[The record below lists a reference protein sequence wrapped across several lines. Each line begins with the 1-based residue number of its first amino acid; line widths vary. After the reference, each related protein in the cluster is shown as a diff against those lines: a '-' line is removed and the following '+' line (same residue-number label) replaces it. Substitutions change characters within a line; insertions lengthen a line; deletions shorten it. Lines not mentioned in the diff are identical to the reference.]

1 MSSPYTTPRV
11 EQTTI
16 DELPCWRIHTE
27 FGEALIAQ
35 QGAQLL
41 SYQPHE
47 QPPLVWLSE
56 QTGYKRGQSL
66 RGGVPVCWPWFG
78 DLARNPVQVRTEYAG
93 DQPPAHGLVR
103 GIDWQLDDI
112 ADEQGAL
119 AVHWKLDARQGLP
132 GWAPSAE
139 LSLVMRFGERLG
151 LELTTRNLGDKPLA
165 LSQALHTYFA
175 VSDVRQV
182 SIDGLQ
188 GCRYIETLENWEE
201 RRQDGLVRI
210 QGETDRIYLDVD
222 RPLVIRDPQWQRGIH
237 IQTGHSRSAVL
248 WNPWVDK
255 AQRLSQFADDAWQR
269 MLCIETAR
277 VWDDVLSV
285 APGRSETMSV
295 EIWSEGLEG

>member
-1 MSSPYTTPRV
+1 MSSAYTTPRV

-56 QTGYKRGQSL
+56 QAEYKRGQSL
-66 RGGVPVCWPWFG
+66 RGGAPVCWPWFG
-78 DLARNPVQVRTEYAG
+78 DLTRNPVQVRTEFAG
-93 DQPPAHGLVR
+93 EQAPFHGLVR
-103 GIDWQLDDI
+103 GLDWQLDDI

-119 AVHWKLDARQGLP
+119 AVHWKFDASQGLP
-132 GWAPSAE
+132 GWPHSAE

-175 VSDVRQV
+175 VGDSREI

-188 GCRYIETLENWEE
+188 GCRYIETLERWEE

-210 QGETDRIYLDVD
+210 AGETDRIYLDVD
-222 RPLVIRDPQWQRGIH
+222 RPLVIRDPHWQRSIH
-237 IQTGHSRSAVL
+237 IQTSHSRSAIV
-248 WNPWVDK
+248 WNPWIDK

-277 VWDDVLSV
+277 VWDDVLSI
-285 APGRSETMSV
+285 APGRSETMAV
-295 EIWSEGLEG
+295 EIWSEPLGA